1 MEKIMNKIIK
11 ILSILALLSPFYTG
25 TMEQPKNTQGSAIQ
39 QLYSDII
46 LSIILKSGSVDDI
59 GQCARILSQ
68 TNKHLYKII
77 QNITPNLIAQAPFST
92 PTSEAQAALAIRS
105 KAARPWLQRNLTD
118 ENFKELQIFL
128 HEHLQKRNPSPEE
141 LAKVRF
147 LLRSLPRMADCGS
160 CPALLL
166 AGDNLAIVKNL
177 LAAGINV
184 NPIDDNHWSPLV
196 AACRFNNYELAKIL
210 LNAGAKISNACFTAL
225 ERNEITL
232 QNQEW
237 AWIGGHNDGPRME
250 IKADS
255 HESLTNIRRLLRIN
269 KIKQNCSIQ

>member
-1 MEKIMNKIIK
+1 MNKFIK
-11 ILSILALLSPFYTG
+11 IISILALLCPFYIGSMEQKTANTQNSPF
-25 TMEQPKNTQGSAIQ
+25 QKLHSNHIQ
-39 QLYSDII
+39 NII
-46 LSIILKSGSVDDI
+46 LNAGSSDEI
-59 GQCARILSQ
+59 GECARQLSHV
-68 TNKHLYKII
+68 NKEFYKTI
-77 QNITPNLIAQAPFST
+77 QNITPALIKNAPLHT

-128 HEHLQKRNPSPEE
+128 HEHLQNRNASPEE

-177 LAAGINV
+177 LAAGIYV
-184 NPIDDNHWSPLV
+184 DPIDDNHWSPLE
-196 AACRFNNYELAKIL
+196 AACRLNNYELAQIL
-210 LNAGAKISNACFTAL
+210 LNAGAKISSTCFTAL

-237 AWIGGHNDGPRME
+237 EWIGGHNDGPRME

-255 HESLTNIRRLLRIN
+255 HESLTNIRTLLRIS